1 MMFGRICCRGL
12 KNVVVVEDG
21 IKLGGDDGADMVSLG
36 TSFKVN
42 LMKILRGKENFL
54 EQKMA

>member
-1 MMFGRICCRGL
+1 MMFGRICCRDL

-42 LMKILRGKENFL
+42 LMKILRGKGNFL